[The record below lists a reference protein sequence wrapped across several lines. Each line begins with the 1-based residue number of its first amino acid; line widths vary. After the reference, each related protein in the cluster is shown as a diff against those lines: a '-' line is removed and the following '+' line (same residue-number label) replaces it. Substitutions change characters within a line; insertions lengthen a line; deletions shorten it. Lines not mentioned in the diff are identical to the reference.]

1 MSEQSAVERAK
12 GNAYFRDNKIFEA
25 LRCYEQAVALC
36 PQTDKKELS
45 ILYSNLSIAQ
55 LKVEKTNEAL
65 ESAAKAIEYDST
77 NTKAY
82 YRQGLAL
89 QSSLDF
95 KGAYDSFLA
104 AAKIQPNVKFWRD
117 RMVEAKNALMGI
129 KLREAMS
136 SDNLLEEKQ
145 IEKEEAELDTTPIP
159 EFTVEYAR
167 QLMEEMAQD
176 KRPQPH
182 IVTEMLKRMK
192 EINLKM
198 ENIVKLERKG
208 PIRVVGDTHGQFQDF
223 RHIFALYGEP
233 SSENPYLFNG
243 DYVDRGSMGIEIVL
257 SLFAWKLAIPDSI
270 YMNRGNQYVFNLII
284 IKNEKIS
291 TTK

>member
-1 MSEQSAVERAK
+1 MSEQAAIERAK
-12 GNAYFRDNKIFEA
+12 GNVFFRENKIFEA
-25 LRCYEQAVALC
+25 LRCYEAAVALC
-36 PQTDKKELS
+36 PQTEKKELS
-45 ILYSNLSIAQ
+45 ILYSNLSNAQ

-65 ESAAKAIEYDST
+65 ESAAKAIEYDET

-104 AAKIQPNVKFWRD
+104 AAKLQPNVKFWREK
-117 RMVEAKNALMGI
+117 MGEAKNALMGI

-145 IEKEEAELDTTPIP
+145 IEREESVINTSPIP

-167 QLMEEMAQD
+167 QLMDEMSQD

-182 IVTEMLKRMK
+182 IVLEMLRRMK

-198 ENIVKLERKG
+198 DNIVKLERKG
-208 PIRVVGDTHGQFQDF
+208 LIRVVGDTHGQYQDF
-223 RHIFALYGEP
+223 RHIFSMYGEP

-270 YMNRGNQYVFNLII
+270 YMNRGNQYVFF
-284 IKNEKIS
+284 
-291 TTK
+291 

>member
-1 MSEQSAVERAK
+1 MSEQSAIQRAK
-12 GNAYFRDNKIFEA
+12 GNDYFRQNKFFEA
-25 LRCYEQAVALC
+25 LRCYEAAVSLC
-36 PQTDKKELS
+36 PETDKKELS
-45 ILYSNLSIAQ
+45 ILYSNLSFAQ
-55 LKVEKTNEAL
+55 LKVERTNEAL
-65 ESAAKAIEYDST
+65 ESAARAIEYDPT

-82 YRQGLAL
+82 YRQGQAL

-117 RMVEAKNALMGI
+117 RMEEAKKKFRGS

-136 SDNLLEEKQ
+136 SDNLLEEKTT
-145 IEKEEAELDTTPIP
+145 EKEETLVDTTPLP

-167 QLMEEMAQD
+167 QLMDEMSQD
-176 KRPQPH
+176 KRPSPH
-182 IVTEMLKRMK
+182 IVNAMIAKMK

-198 ENIVKLERKG
+198 DNIVKLERKG
-208 PIRVVGDTHGQFQDF
+208 IIRVVGDTHGQYQDL
-223 RHIFALYGEP
+223 RHIFTLYGEP

-257 SLFAWKLAIPDSI
+257 ALFAWKLAIPDSI
-270 YMNRGNQYVFNLII
+270 YMNRGNQYVFLNNNNV
-284 IKNEKIS
+284 KWRFEK
-291 TTK
+291 